1 MDDNEGMPTFELK
14 CNRFVW
20 TNIISPTQADIQRL
34 SAAYPFIRPLHLEDL
49 LSQMERPKIDQEDSY
64 LLVVMH
70 FPVWD
75 SKNRL
80 SRSSEV
86 EFIIARNMLV
96 TVHDGTLKPLVQ
108 RFAQC
113 ELYDA
118 QREKFAGKGANDAFY
133 TLMDSLVDYLFP
145 ILRKVDSNI
154 RSIEDGIF
162 TADTRSIVRDIALV
176 RRDIIALRRIIRHLV
191 PVVETLAHLE
201 HPVIRE
207 DLEEYFDDSVDHLYT
222 ARDIIDENYEVIAG
236 LSETTDTLVS
246 HRINEVMRVLTVI
259 SVIMLPLTL
268 VSGIYGMNIDLP
280 LNEHPYAF
288 IFVMSLMIS
297 IVVLMLAYFRRRK
310 WL

>member
-1 MDDNEGMPTFELK
+1 MATYELK
-14 CNRFVW
+14 CNRFTW
-20 TNIISPTQADIQRL
+20 TNIVNPTTADLKQL
-34 SAAYPFIRPLHLEDL
+34 SQAYPFIHPLHLEDL
-49 LSQMERPKIDQEDSY
+49 LSQMERPKIDLEDTY

-75 SKNRL
+75 PKHRL

-86 EFIIARNMLV
+86 EFIIARNALV
-96 TVHDGTLKPLVQ
+96 TVHDGTLQPLIR

-113 ELYDA
+113 ELYEQ
-118 QREKFAGKGANDAFY
+118 QRSKLAGKGANDTFY
-133 TLMDSLVDYLFP
+133 AIIDELVDYLFP
-145 ILRKVDSNI
+145 ILHKVDSNI
-154 RSIEDGIF
+154 HTIEDSIF
-162 TADTRSIVRDIALV
+162 TADARYIVRDIALV
-176 RRDIIALRRIIRHLV
+176 RRDIIALRRMIRHLV
-191 PVVETLAHLE
+191 PIGQQLARLE

-207 DLEEYFDDSVDHLYT
+207 DLEEYFDDTVDHLAA

-236 LSETTDTLVS
+236 LSETVDTLVS

-280 LNEHPYAF
+280 LNEHPSAF
-288 IFVMSLMIS
+288 IFVMGLMFS
-297 IVVLMLAYFRRRK
+297 IVVLMLTYFRHRN